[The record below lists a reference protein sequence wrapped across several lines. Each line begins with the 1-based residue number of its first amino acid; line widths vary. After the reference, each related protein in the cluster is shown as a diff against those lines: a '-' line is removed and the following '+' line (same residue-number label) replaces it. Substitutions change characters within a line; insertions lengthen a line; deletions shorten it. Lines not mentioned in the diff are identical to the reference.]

1 MGVRLSAAHEMTR
14 TRSLGPGVDEW
25 SCTRC
30 SRRFLMRRPPAFEK
44 VVLERGDEW
53 TTHVGGTGGLQAAA
67 AKVQPAP
74 ADLPPHAREWLAEH
88 GIEW

>member
-1 MGVRLSAAHEMTR
+1 
-14 TRSLGPGVDEW
+14 
-25 SCTRC
+25 
-30 SRRFLMRRPPAFEK
+30 MRRPPAFEK

-53 TTHVGGTGGLQAAA
+53 TTHVGGTGGLQATAA
-67 AKVQPAP
+67 NVQPAP